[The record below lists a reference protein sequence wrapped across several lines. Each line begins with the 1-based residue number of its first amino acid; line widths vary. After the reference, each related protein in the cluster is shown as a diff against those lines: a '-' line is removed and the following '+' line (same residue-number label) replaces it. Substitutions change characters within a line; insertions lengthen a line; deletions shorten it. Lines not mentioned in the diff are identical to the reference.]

1 MRAAVL
7 ISTSSASA
15 RDATVPCPV
24 RTGWNG
30 GAGSISGPV
39 NGMALI
45 SPGNRM
51 AYCWVRS
58 APGYSVATMP
68 SLGRLSSDGARTAP
82 SRIRTSSPGLY
93 ARFCLPLASSTGAQ
107 SCTPSP
113 WRRPAPTL
121 AMLVRTD

>member
-1 MRAAVL
+1 M
-7 ISTSSASA
+7 
-15 RDATVPCPV
+15 PCLV

-58 APGYSVATMP
+58 APGYSAVTMP
-68 SLGRLSSDGARTAP
+68 SLGRVASDGARTAP

-93 ARFCLPLASSTGAQ
+93 ACCSLARWDRYASLLAVRIV
-107 SCTPSP
+107 PKLMP
-113 WRRPAPTL
+113 RRSA
-121 AMLVRTD
+121 